1 MPTTTGDPVR
11 RSAEQ
16 ARARIVEAS
25 RGLLLETGLDGWT
38 VDGVARR
45 AGCAKGL
52 VHYHFGTKGALLSAT
67 AEQLASARWKRI
79 GAGLQ
84 LRGPAAIDALWD
96 SVLAAVRSG
105 ETRARFGL
113 LSQTATAAAFAPP
126 EVLLEELAVRFRVAF
141 DQEDIAGEDA
151 ALLLAALNGLEM
163 LLLAGMDVA
172 LVRQAYHRLLLFLVG

>member
-1 MPTTTGDPVR
+1 MPTTTGDPTR
-11 RSAEQ
+11 RNAEQ

-67 AEQLASARWKRI
+67 AEQLASGRWRRI
-79 GAGLQ
+79 SSGLQ

-113 LSQTATAAAFAPP
+113 LSQTATASAFAPP
-126 EVLLEELAVRFRVAF
+126 EALLNELAVRFRVAF

-151 ALLLAALNGLEM
+151 ALLLAAINGLEM
-163 LLLAGMDVA
+163 LLLAGMDEA

>member
-1 MPTTTGDPVR
+1 MPTATGDPIR
-11 RSAEQ
+11 RNAEQ

-25 RGLLLETGLDGWT
+25 RGLLFEVGLDGWT

-67 AEQLASARWKRI
+67 AEQLASGRWRRI

-113 LSQTATAAAFAPP
+113 LSQTATAPAFAPP
-126 EVLLEELAVRFRVAF
+126 EALLHELAVRFRVAF
-141 DQEDIAGEDA
+141 DQDDIAGEDA

-163 LLLAGMDVA
+163 LLLAGMDEG